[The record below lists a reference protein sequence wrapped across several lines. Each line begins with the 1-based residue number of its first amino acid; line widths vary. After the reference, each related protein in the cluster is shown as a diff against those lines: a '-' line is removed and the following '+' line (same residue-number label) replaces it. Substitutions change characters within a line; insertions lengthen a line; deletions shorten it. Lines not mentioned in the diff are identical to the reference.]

1 MQISEERIAMK
12 EKNWDDSLED
22 AKEFFDSTA
31 IMQDEDSEESINI
44 SAKPSGNITALRRR
58 IEERMDSK
66 RIAHEFDYDD
76 LDEMLDSME

>member
-1 MQISEERIAMK
+1 MN
-12 EKNWDDSLED
+12 EKNWDDSLEGEE

-31 IMQDEDSEESINI
+31 IMVDEEPEQPASTVNVRDLT
-44 SAKPSGNITALRRR
+44 SGSNITALRRR

-76 LDEMLDSME
+76 LDELLDSMD